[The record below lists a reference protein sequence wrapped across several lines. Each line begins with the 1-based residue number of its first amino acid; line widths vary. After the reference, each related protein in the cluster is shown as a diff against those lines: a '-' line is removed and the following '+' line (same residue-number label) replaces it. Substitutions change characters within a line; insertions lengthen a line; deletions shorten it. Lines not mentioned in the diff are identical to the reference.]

1 MAPPV
6 SKWWQEPNEVDL
18 DYGFDSDEPDTR
30 YNEPDRNTS
39 HENRSKS
46 RDIQN
51 TYDKGVIASMSS
63 WLHRQAGTPH
73 GQLAT
78 AAVVSGAAV
87 ASAILGYQSYKRKE
101 AVHDL
106 KASIPSID
114 DLHAAE
120 MLTDFGAASNGIQ
133 LSKEDQRSAALA
145 RRAQQGDYDD
155 DLILEQLARNRVF
168 LGDEGLA
175 KLRSS
180 FIVVV
185 GCGGVG
191 SHAAA
196 SLARSGVSKIRLIDF
211 DQVTLS
217 SLNRH
222 AVATLA
228 DVGTPKVQCIRRRL
242 EQIAPWVMFDCRN
255 ELYGKAASDELLG
268 PWSLTH
274 DGEGRRP
281 DFVLDCIDN
290 ITSKV
295 ELLHY
300 CHTNSLPVISS
311 MGAGCKS
318 DPTRVV
324 VGDISLSTDD
334 PLSRATRRRLK
345 LLGVSSGVAA
355 VFSTEKPGP
364 GKATLLPLPEDE
376 FIKGQVGELGVLP
389 DFRAR
394 ILPVLGTMP
403 AVFGYTVANH
413 VICTIAGYPL
423 DYNMG
428 AKGREK
434 LYDTILNALLN
445 LHERM
450 IKQTTGQDTVGLRA
464 PLSKDDIAFVVEEVY
479 RGKSAIS
486 GLSNRLALVPWQTPA
501 HGWKMDLS
509 LEKEGQ
515 KTVPMNINELVCMT
529 KEEALRHENEVLKG
543 GKKVE
548 DVYDE
553 TVLQRVNRRR
563 REAEEYDQYRG

>member
-1 MAPPV
+1 MAPPA
-6 SKWWQEPNEVDL
+6 SKWWQEPNDTDL
-18 DYGFDSDEPDTR
+18 DYGFDSDELDTR
-30 YNEPDRNTS
+30 YNEPDRSTS
-39 HENRSKS
+39 HKNNRKP
-46 RDIQN
+46 RDTQN
-51 TYDKGVIASMSS
+51 TEYSGVIASMSS
-63 WLHRQAGTPH
+63 WLHRQAGSSH

-87 ASAILGYQSYKRKE
+87 AGAIFGYQSYKRKE

-106 KASIPSID
+106 KASIPSLD
-114 DLHAAE
+114 DLHPAE
-120 MLTDFGAASNGIQ
+120 MLTDFGAASNGVQ
-133 LSKEDQRSAALA
+133 LSKEDERSAALA

-180 FIVVV
+180 FVVVV

-222 AVATLA
+222 ALATLA
-228 DVGTPKVQCIRRRL
+228 DVGTPKVHCIRRRL
-242 EQIAPWVMFDCRN
+242 EQIAPWVSFDCRN
-255 ELYGKAASDELLG
+255 ELYGKAASEDLLG
-268 PWSLTH
+268 PWSLTQ
-274 DGEGRRP
+274 DGQGRRP

-300 CHTNSLPVISS
+300 CRSNSLPVISS

-334 PLSRATRRRLK
+334 PLSRSTRRRLK

-376 FIKGQVGELGVLP
+376 FTKGQVGELGVLP

-413 VICTIAGYPL
+413 VICTITGYPL

-434 LYDTILNALLN
+434 LYDTILATLLS
-445 LHERM
+445 LYERM
-450 IKQTTGQDTVGLRA
+450 IRQVTGQDTVGLRV

-479 RGKSAIS
+479 RGKSPIS
-486 GLSNRLALVPWQTPA
+486 GLSNRLALIPWQTPA
-501 HGWKMDLS
+501 HGWSMDLS

-515 KTVPMNINELVCMT
+515 KTVQMDINDMVCMT
-529 KEEALRHENEVLKG
+529 KEEALHHEKEVLKG

-548 DVYDE
+548 EVYDE
-553 TVLQRVNRRR
+553 AVLQRVNLRR
-563 REAEEYDQYRG
+563 REAKEYDQYRG

>member
-1 MAPPV
+1 MNVVQLWLAERNKETTMMV
-6 SKWWQEPNEVDL
+6 CDL
-18 DYGFDSDEPDTR
+18 SINCFW
-30 YNEPDRNTS
+30 NLS
-39 HENRSKS
+39 HS
-46 RDIQN
+46 
-51 TYDKGVIASMSS
+51 AC
-63 WLHRQAGTPH
+63 
-73 GQLAT
+73 LAL
-78 AAVVSGAAV
+78 V
-87 ASAILGYQSYKRKE
+87 
-101 AVHDL
+101 
-106 KASIPSID
+106 
-114 DLHAAE
+114 
-120 MLTDFGAASNGIQ
+120 
-133 LSKEDQRSAALA
+133 
-145 RRAQQGDYDD
+145 

-180 FIVVV
+180 FVVVV

-222 AVATLA
+222 ALATLA
-228 DVGTPKVQCIRRRL
+228 DVGTPKVHCIRRRL
-242 EQIAPWVMFDCRN
+242 EQIAPWVSFDCRN
-255 ELYGKAASDELLG
+255 ELYGKAASEDVLG
-268 PWSLTH
+268 PWSLTQ
-274 DGEGRRP
+274 DGQGRRP

-300 CHTNSLPVISS
+300 CHSNSLPVISS

-334 PLSRATRRRLK
+334 PLSRSTRRRLK

-376 FIKGQVGELGVLP
+376 FTKGQVGELGVLP

-413 VICTIAGYPL
+413 VICTITGYPL

-434 LYDTILNALLN
+434 LYDTILATLLS
-445 LHERM
+445 LYERM
-450 IKQTTGQDTVGLRA
+450 IRQVTGQDTVGLRV

-479 RGKSAIS
+479 RGKSPIS
-486 GLSNRLALVPWQTPA
+486 GLSNRLALIPWQTPA
-501 HGWKMDLS
+501 HGWNMDLS

-515 KTVPMNINELVCMT
+515 KTVRMDINDMVCMT
-529 KEEALRHENEVLKG
+529 KEEALHHEKEVLKG

-548 DVYDE
+548 EVYDE
-553 TVLQRVNRRR
+553 AVLQRVNLRR
-563 REAEEYDQYRG
+563 REAKEYDQYRG